1 MVVDAKTKQGL
12 QQIPT
17 SNGAR
22 SLAVSLATNRLYV
35 ATTAKDL
42 ACRGCIVV
50 YAPE

>member
-1 MVVDAKTKQGL
+1 MVVDIKTKKGL

-22 SLAVSLATNRLYV
+22 SLAVSLANSRVYV
-35 ATTAKDL
+35 ATTAKEL